1 MLNGAAAARMQ
12 GLGRLRRRAEF
23 LVVAERGR
31 KSAMPGVVVQ
41 ALAVPEQPSARLGF
55 TCSRK
60 VGNAVARNRARRRLR
75 EAARAT
81 LPAGLAGWDLVL
93 IGRPATVER
102 RFADLRADLR
112 AALARLGVA

>member
-1 MLNGAAAARMQ
+1 VPAGSIA
-12 GLGRLRRRAEF
+12 GPERLRRRSEF
-23 LVVAERGR
+23 LVVAAKGR

-41 ALAVPEQPSARLGF
+41 ALAVPDQPRARLGF

-75 EAARAT
+75 EAARRV
-81 LPAGLAGWDLVL
+81 LPPALAGWDLVL

-102 RFADLRADLR
+102 PFPALVEDLS
-112 AALARLGVA
+112 AAIRRLGVA

>member
-1 MLNGAAAARMQ
+1 MAAGSQ
-12 GLGRLRRRAEF
+12 PGETRLRRRSEF
-23 LVVAERGR
+23 LVVAAKGR

-41 ALAVPEQPSARLGF
+41 ALAVPDQPGVRLGF

-75 EAARAT
+75 EAARAV
-81 LPAGLAGWDLVL
+81 LPPGLAGWDLVL

-102 RFADLRADLR
+102 RFADLVSDLS
-112 AALARLGVA
+112 AAVKRLGVA